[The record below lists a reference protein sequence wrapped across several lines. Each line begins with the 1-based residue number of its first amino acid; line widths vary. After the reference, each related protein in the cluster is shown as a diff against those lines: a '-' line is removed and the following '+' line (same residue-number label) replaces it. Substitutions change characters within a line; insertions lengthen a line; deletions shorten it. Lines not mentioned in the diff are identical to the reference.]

1 MKKIRGFKLN
11 LRIKEV
17 QRRAKKGKLD
27 LAALSLDTDPAL
39 TALLDAFSAR
49 AKPSVLFESYPAEG
63 TKRKS
68 AAIPSSDAAAPVE
81 PIALSP
87 LPGLAYTLVLATLGP
102 DVDAFVEERLKEN
115 PALAGVFDVAAEVA
129 LEDATRFVLSL
140 IEEEAKLENCE
151 LSPIQNLT
159 DL

>member
-49 AKPSVLFESYPAEG
+49 AKPSEMTLLPTTSSQVLMASRTVTP
-63 TKRKS
+63 
-68 AAIPSSDAAAPVE
+68 
-81 PIALSP
+81 
-87 LPGLAYTLVLATLGP
+87 
-102 DVDAFVEERLKEN
+102 ER
-115 PALAGVFDVAAEVA
+115 
-129 LEDATRFVLSL
+129 
-140 IEEEAKLENCE
+140 
-151 LSPIQNLT
+151 
-159 DL
+159 